1 MGRSSVITIAG
12 QKQVIF
18 HPVLLAKL
26 VILDPVLTV
35 DLPAKSF
42 VEIGGAPLRAL
53 SRELVLA
60 WNPRLVRVR
69 PAAGKLLGK
78 LEAAFAL

>member
-1 MGRSSVITIAG
+1 MLST
-12 QKQVIF
+12 
-18 HPVLLAKL
+18 LA
-26 VILDPVLTV
+26 TA

-42 VEIGGAPLRAL
+42 VEIGGAPLRSL

-78 LEAAFAL
+78 LEAAFRL